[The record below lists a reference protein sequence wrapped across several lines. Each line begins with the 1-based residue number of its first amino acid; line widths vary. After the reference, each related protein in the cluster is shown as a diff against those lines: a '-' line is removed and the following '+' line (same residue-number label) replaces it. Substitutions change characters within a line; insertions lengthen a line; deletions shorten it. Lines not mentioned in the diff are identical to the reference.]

1 MIKFGVA
8 GNSNSFYSEGFS
20 RTVDAAKWCKD
31 KGIEIFEYSFGR
43 GVNMS
48 ETTAELISKAF
59 GKNNVELSVHAPY
72 YINMANT
79 DRDMIIKS
87 CGYIINSIIMASFM
101 GASRIIVHPASQGKL
116 SRLEA
121 KRLMLDNIKQL
132 SELISN
138 NEYPQDILICWET
151 MGKVGQM
158 GTVDEILD
166 ICNLDD
172 RYYPCVDFGHINA
185 REQGILNKAGKYN
198 TILEKLRDNIAIDK
212 FINMHIHFS
221 KIQFSSKGE
230 VRHLTF
236 EDQIYGPEFEP
247 LMEGLV
253 KYSMQPYI
261 ICESDGTQ
269 AEDTLQMKNYYYKI
283 IQNI

>member
-1 MIKFGVA
+1 M
-8 GNSNSFYSEGFS
+8 
-20 RTVDAAKWCKD
+20 
-31 KGIEIFEYSFGR
+31 
-43 GVNMS
+43 
-48 ETTAELISKAF
+48 
-59 GKNNVELSVHAPY
+59 HAPY

-87 CGYIINSIIMASFM
+87 CGYITKSIIMASFM
-101 GASRIIVHPASQGKL
+101 GASRIIVHPASQGKH

-132 SELISN
+132 SELISS
-138 NEYPQDILICWET
+138 NEYPKDILICWET

-158 GTVDEILD
+158 GTVDEIID

-247 LMEGLV
+247 LMEGLI